1 MNVEKEIEELKRRLA
16 DVEAQLQQRPRKG
29 GYYALWIIVGI
40 WGLMF
45 LIGLVQFLSAGN
57 G

>member
-1 MNVEKEIEELKRRLA
+1 MNVDKEIEELKRRLT
-16 DVEAQLQQRPRKG
+16 DVEAQLKQRPRKG
-29 GYYALWIIVGI
+29 GYYVLWIIVGI
-40 WGLMF
+40 WCLMF

>member
-45 LIGLVQFLSAGN
+45 LIGVVQFLSGGN

>member
-1 MNVEKEIEELKRRLA
+1 MNVDKEIEELKRRLA
-16 DVEAQLQQRPRKG
+16 DVEAKLKQHPRKG
-29 GYYALWIIVGI
+29 GYYVLWIIVGI

>member
-1 MNVEKEIEELKRRLA
+1 MNVDKEIEELKRRLT
-16 DVEAQLQQRPRKG
+16 DVEVQLKQRPRKG
-29 GYYALWIIVGI
+29 GFYVLWIIVGI

>member
-1 MNVEKEIEELKRRLA
+1 MNVDKEIEELKRRLT
-16 DVEAQLQQRPRKG
+16 DVETQLKRRPRKG

-40 WGLMF
+40 CGLMF

>member
-1 MNVEKEIEELKRRLA
+1 MNVDKEIEELKRRLT
-16 DVEAQLQQRPRKG
+16 DVEAQLKQRPRKG

-40 WGLMF
+40 WCLMF

>member
-1 MNVEKEIEELKRRLA
+1 MNVDKEIEELKQRLT

-40 WGLMF
+40 FVVMF